1 MTEAIGT
8 ARWIVID
15 TIDPERL
22 VAFWC
27 ALLGVE
33 RAGEFGPEYVLLTN
47 GDGTV
52 PPIAFQR
59 VPEGKTGKNRVHLD
73 ITVEDVE
80 EATRR
85 VEELGGSRLGGLRRW
100 TGIDGRWL
108 RTPRATSSASFP
120 RSDATAGATAEV

>member
-15 TIDPERL
+15 TIDPEPL

-59 VPEGKTGKNRVHLD
+59 VPEAKTGKNRVHLD

-80 EATRR
+80 EARRR
-85 VEELGGSRLGGLRRW
+85 VEELGGSRLGGLREMDGYRW
-100 TGIDGRWL
+100 QVVADPEGNEL
-108 RTPRATSSASFP
+108 CLVPK
-120 RSDATAGATAEV
+120 E